1 MSSNKPIP
9 VFGDASISASDYSD
23 PKNWLSLPDATQAT
37 GEAEDGAGSASNLQ
51 AGGGAGGAVDVFF
64 VYPTSWRARGGWP
77 LSSIDNPEMRR
88 WARYYLQTRASA
100 FATVGRI
107 YAPYYRQMDAEH
119 LVALGVEQSMA
130 LEFGVPLSD
139 VAAAFSYYLTRLNN
153 GRPFLLAGH
162 SQGSIVLLG
171 LLMHYLDPSAAGTVA
186 GGSAGG
192 STGGS
197 AGGSGASA
205 SSADA
210 LSRMVAAYLPGSVI
224 TQELYAK
231 MPHLSPATQADD
243 TGVIISYNTEA
254 PRVEGTNPFSS
265 ADAVT
270 INPISWTRE
279 ETLAPS
285 SQSKGGILARSN
297 GSFEVC
303 PHLADARL
311 DASRGTIIC
320 STVDAE
326 KFSSQGASRGYFPLG
341 VLHENDIPLYYFDLR
356 ANAELRVQSFLAR

>member
-1 MSSNKPIP
+1 MSRNQPIP
-9 VFGDASISASDYSD
+9 EFGDASISASDYSD
-23 PKNWLSLPDATQAT
+23 PKNWLSLPDAAQA
-37 GEAEDGAGSASNLQ
+37 AED
-51 AGGGAGGAVDVFF
+51 AGGAVDVFF
-64 VYPTSWRARGGWP
+64 VYPTSWRARGERP

-107 YAPYYRQMDAEH
+107 YAPFYRQMDAAH
-119 LVALGVEQSMA
+119 LVSVGVEQSMA

-139 VAAAFSYYLTRLNN
+139 VAAAFSYYLTHLNG

-171 LLMHYLDPSAAGTVA
+171 LLMHYLDPLRVDPLSTATGGGTATGGSVGDGA
-186 GGSAGG
+186 TTGGSVGGSA
-192 STGGS
+192 T
-197 AGGSGASA
+197 ADDAAS
-205 SSADA
+205 A
-210 LSRMVAAYLPGSVI
+210 LSRMVAAYLPGSVV
-224 TQELYAK
+224 TSELYQK
-231 MPHLSPATQADD
+231 MPHLRPAACADD

-254 PRVEGTNPFSS
+254 PGVAGPNPFSS
-265 ADAVT
+265 ADAIT
-270 INPISWTRE
+270 INPISWTTD

-285 SQSKGGILARSN
+285 SESKGGILARSN
-297 GSFEVC
+297 GSFELC

-311 DASRGTIIC
+311 DKSRGTIIC

-356 ANAELRVQSFLAR
+356 ANAELRVKAFLAR